1 MKAASTHELIEKL
14 QAYEKENGIGAIIG
28 IGTYCAGDRENQY
41 EIEIANDSIK
51 NRIFVADGSY
61 KETKIDISAV
71 SDDELFPDRR
81 EKMKVALSPEL

>member
-1 MKAASTHELIEKL
+1 M
-14 QAYEKENGIGAIIG
+14 
-28 IGTYCAGDRENQY
+28 
-41 EIEIANDSIK
+41 
-51 NRIFVADGSY
+51 RISKYTKSY

>member
-1 MKAASTHELIEKL
+1 MKVASTHELIEKL

-81 EKMKVALSPEL
+81 EKMKVALSHDL